1 MTPIKQTLKSHW
13 AALVL
18 ALLASIIVAA
28 PQTYFRMEHR
38 GLYQGQGMEL
48 IPDSPWSP
56 RVREVMDGHPSLGS
70 IYYKDGKSDPYL
82 FQPMGSMAVAYL
94 GMPFGLGIN
103 DTLLLSRLVLTCMT
117 VLLLYAF
124 VYLLSRSTLA
134 ALSASA
140 TIVFAEQILNASGML
155 RFLQGINPS
164 TFLGISMQVNH
175 AMIFI
180 PLFGFLI
187 TFWLFYKK
195 RLWWWGVM
203 SAVLLG
209 LNFYNYFYSWTYLY
223 AFGGVLVLA
232 LLLMRQWREA
242 VRVGSVFAG
251 ALLIAIPYGLNLYQ
265 ASQYP
270 SYAEVSMRFG
280 VVASHAPLFIGM
292 VALIA
297 ILVFLRWF
305 PREDRERYLF
315 GLTLLLA
322 PLITMNQQL
331 LTGKVM
337 QVGHYHW
344 YFHKPIAI
352 IMVTVT
358 LFYLLSRWRLDA
370 YKKVLAA
377 CIITVSITA
386 GVFTQAASYL
396 LDATYGERAGVE
408 RQRYGPVMQ
417 WLSATARP
425 EEVALAN
432 SDTSY
437 LIAIYTPLNLFYH
450 RAGYATLAATR
461 ERLLDQLFTFYRLR
475 GVGKEEAREV
485 FFAERKDISW
495 NIYGIYYREVEGSYE
510 AIPDDKIEEILA
522 LYRTSL
528 TTPTPA
534 WLKQKMTQYQVDYIV
549 WDKKS
554 DPSWQ
559 LQTYPFLKEATIFGD
574 LAIYRVHP

>member
-1 MTPIKQTLKSHW
+1 MMHIRQTLKSHW
-13 AALVL
+13 AALIL

-38 GLYQGQGMEL
+38 DLYQGQGMEL
-48 IPDSPWSP
+48 IPDSPWSS

-82 FQPMGSMAVAYL
+82 FQPMGSMVVAYL

-103 DTLLLSRLVLTCMT
+103 DTLLLSRLVLTFMT

-140 TIVFAEQILNASGML
+140 TILFAEQILNASGML

-164 TFLGISMQVNH
+164 TFLGISMPVNH

-180 PLFGFLI
+180 PFFGFLI

-203 SAVLLG
+203 SAILLG

-223 AFGGVLVLA
+223 AFGGLLVLA
-232 LLLMRQWREA
+232 LLVSRQWREA
-242 VRVGSVFAG
+242 VRVGSVFIG
-251 ALLIAIPYGLNLYQ
+251 ALLVAVPYGLNLYQ

-270 SYAEVSMRFG
+270 SYAEVSTRFG
-280 VVASHAPLFIGM
+280 VVASHAPLFVGF

-315 GLTLLLA
+315 GLALLLA

-352 IMVTVT
+352 IIMIVT

-396 LDATYGERAGVE
+396 HDATYGERAGVE

-417 WLSATARP
+417 WLSANARP

-461 ERLLDQLFTFYRLR
+461 DRLLDQLFTFYRLR
-475 GVGKEEAREV
+475 GIGAEDAHHI
-485 FFAERKDISW
+485 FFQERKEISW
-495 NIYGIYYREVEGSYE
+495 NIYGIYYREVLGSYE
-510 AIPDDKIEEILA
+510 AIPDELIEDILERYEA
-522 LYRTSL
+522 TLA
-528 TTPTPA
+528 TPTSQ
-534 WLKQKMTQYQVDYIV
+534 WLKQQMTQYEVNYVI
-549 WDKKS
+549 WDKKTG
-554 DPSWQ
+554 PSWQ
-559 LQTYPFLKEATIFGD
+559 LSKYPFLKEAAMFGD
-574 LAIYRVHP
+574 IAIYRFAP